1 MRSLTLVLLFILSI
15 SAANSQ
21 SETDE
26 LTNTLLWE
34 VTHPISKVSSYIFGT
49 IHLIPEDK
57 FNISDSLTHCINR
70 VDEIFFEID
79 LSGMEDLGNLHTLL
93 SKMIMKNDTLISDL
107 LPEDKSTLL
116 FQKLNERGIP
126 PFIVEKIKPI
136 FISMILESPSLTD
149 NKEGEDALNMKSY
162 EIELNAMAVEMGKEI
177 KGLETIEEQID
188 LFDNIPYALQAE
200 MLLDNLNN
208 DEPENLKNIDHSLFD
223 LYKAQDLN
231 EINKMMNADSDLSG
245 FNHILLD
252 KRNIDWVNSI
262 IKLDNK
268 QSYLFAVGA
277 GHLPGANGI
286 IQLLKNEGYQ
296 FRPMQNH

>member
-57 FNISDSLTHCINR
+57 YNISDSLTHCINR

-177 KGLETIEEQID
+177 KGLETIEEREAVGKNKQGQIQIKAYNESGQVTIEIID
-188 LFDNIPYALQAE
+188 DGRG
-200 MLLDNLNN
+200 LN
-208 DEPENLKNIDHSLFD
+208 
-223 LYKAQDLN
+223 
-231 EINKMMNADSDLSG
+231 SD
-245 FNHILLD
+245 
-252 KRNIDWVNSI
+252 KI
-262 IKLDNK
+262 IKKDIEKEVITPDQVDKMSK
-268 QSYLFAVGA
+268 QQIYGLIFS
-277 GHLPGANGI
+277 PGFSKAEKI
-286 IQLLKNEGYQ
+286 K
-296 FRPMQNH
+296 